1 MINKLIKSAGL
12 MLLIV
17 IFSSAMVF
25 AEGQQESGSDGAG
38 KDMSSIHIGFATCA
52 LNAPYYVAMERAA
65 KETAEKLGVKITIL
79 NADNDISKQI
89 DDINNLMVQGIDG
102 LIVNSVTEYGTMPVI
117 KQVVGAGVPVVAIDR
132 NLYGDYIAYVGIDQ
146 WKAGVL
152 QGEYITST
160 LLPNGGNIVLLAGDP
175 GGSANIGRMNGMKSV
190 LDRPENQGKYTVLDT
205 YAAYYNRSEGLS
217 KMEEAIAAHGDKIDL
232 VYAANDSM
240 ALGAM
245 EALKEAG
252 MTDVM
257 LCGVDGQK
265 EAYLAIKDTDQYKSS
280 VVNNSWDITRI
291 AVRILAEHIA
301 NGSTPEDVVD
311 VMKGESPDMMK
322 SVYVQEGKDVITG
335 TLLVNDDNVDDFY
348 NPDAVF

>member
-1 MINKLIKSAGL
+1 MIFRLSKQIILA
-12 MLLIV
+12 LLLV
-17 IFSSAMVF
+17 TFSSTMAFSGNKAM
-25 AEGQQESGSDGAG
+25 
-38 KDMSSIHIGFATCA
+38 KNLHIGFATCA

-65 KETAEKLGVKITIL
+65 RETAQKLGFKITIL

-117 KQVVGAGVPVVAIDR
+117 KQVVAAGVPVVAIDR
-132 NLYGDYIAYVGIDQ
+132 NLYGDYVAYVGIDQ

-152 QGEYITST
+152 QGEYITSA

-190 LDRPENQGKYTVLDT
+190 LSKPGNAGKYKILGT
-205 YAAYYNRSEGLS
+205 YAAYYSRSQGLA
-217 KMEEAIAAHGDKIDL
+217 KMEEAIAAHGSKIDL

-245 EALKEAG
+245 AALNEAG
-252 MTDVM
+252 LNKVM
-257 LCGVDGQK
+257 LAGVDGQK

-280 VVNNSWDITRI
+280 VVNNSWDITKI
-291 AVRILAEHIA
+291 AVRILADHVATGASVEK
-301 NGSTPEDVVD
+301 VVKALKKENPAFKD
-311 VMKGESPDMMK
+311 T
-322 SVYVQEGKDVITG
+322 VYVEGGKDVITG
-335 TLLVNDDNVDDFY
+335 TVLVNDANVDDFY
-348 NPDAVF
+348 SPSAVF